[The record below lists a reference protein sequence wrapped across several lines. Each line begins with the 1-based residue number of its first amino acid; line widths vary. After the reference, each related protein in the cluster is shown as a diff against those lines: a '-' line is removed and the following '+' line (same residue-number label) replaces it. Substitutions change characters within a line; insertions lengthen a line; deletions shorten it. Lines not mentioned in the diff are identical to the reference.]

1 MQKNVFQPLENSAID
16 RDATISTRY
25 ISCAYDDKYE
35 DSFARHFVPSASRFP
50 TSYLRSSRIP
60 YLPPGY
66 YLFIIYLLITLYFYQ
81 LVTKRRKK
89 IVHHQSSRFFLLD
102 NSIEERAESIVFKIF
117 HEITY
122 L

>member
-1 MQKNVFQPLENSAID
+1 MFSNLSKILQSIETQPFLRDIYRARTTINTRILLLAILFL
-16 RDATISTRY
+16 RP
-25 ISCAYDDKYE
+25 
-35 DSFARHFVPSASRFP
+35 VVFP

-81 LVTKRRKK
+81 LVAKRRKK